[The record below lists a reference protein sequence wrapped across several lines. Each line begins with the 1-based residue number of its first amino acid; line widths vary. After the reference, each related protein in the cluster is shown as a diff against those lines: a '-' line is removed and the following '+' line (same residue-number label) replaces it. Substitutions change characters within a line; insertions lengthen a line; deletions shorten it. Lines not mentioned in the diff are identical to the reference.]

1 MAYNDHVLRYNS
13 YGRKYEVPRRR
24 VFSIYDLESGDHIA
38 FHQFSGSYWHHAIVE
53 YVFPES
59 DEIQTIEYTNSV
71 GGFLR
76 DNSSFPKTP
85 RKAQVAR
92 VSYRF
97 SEITAVYK
105 MLHEY
110 FNRHATLLRARAW
123 ESDGESDYNLFF
135 NNCEHFAM
143 RCATGISSSD
153 QVNKAAEMLGE
164 EVGAKLVSPAAE
176 KMAQLATQSA
186 SHSGR
191 VIIRSGV
198 GRQLV
203 STGTGSAAK
212 LALRSAPHA
221 GRVIMGTGGPPL
233 VRMGAGS
240 TAQLAARSVPQAGR
254 VIVGARASQSVAQ
267 SAASDLGSGVGGIV
281 AGGAIA
287 AVIEGVSIVHDI
299 ANVERDLNSGRIDVA
314 TYDRFVG
321 RRLATG
327 TGGVAGSTFG
337 MVAGQM
343 LIPIPFLGAAIGGV
357 VGALFGRFAG
367 NVAGTALFD

>member
-38 FHQFSGSYWHHAIVE
+38 FHQLSGSYWHHAIVE

-59 DEIQTIEYTNSV
+59 GEIQTIEYTNSV

-85 RKAQVAR
+85 RKAQVVR
-92 VSYRF
+92 IPYRF
-97 SEITAVYK
+97 REITAVYK

-110 FNRHATLLRARAW
+110 FNRHATLERAR
-123 ESDGESDYNLFF
+123 ESVGESDYHLFF

-143 RCATGISSSD
+143 WCATGISSSD

-164 EVGAKLVSPAAE
+164 EVGKKLVSPAAE
-176 KMAQLATQSA
+176 KVAQLATQST

-191 VIIRSGV
+191 VIIRTGL

-212 LALRSAPHA
+212 LAVRSAPHA
-221 GRVIMGTGGPPL
+221 GRVIMGTGGRQL

-240 TAQLAARSVPQAGR
+240 TAQLAARSAPQAGR
-254 VIVGARASQSVAQ
+254 VILGTGGSQSVAQ

-281 AGGAIA
+281 AGGAVA

-299 ANVERDLNSGRIDVA
+299 ANVEGDLNSGRIDFA
-314 TYDRFVG
+314 TYNRFVG

-357 VGALFGRFAG
+357 AGALFGRFAG

>member
-1 MAYNDHVLRYNS
+1 MTYNDHVLRYNS
-13 YGRKYEVPRRR
+13 HGRKYEVPRRR

-38 FHQFSGSYWHHAIVE
+38 FHQVSGSYWHHAIVE
-53 YVFPES
+53 YVIPET
-59 DEIQTIEYTNSV
+59 DEFQTIEYSNTAI
-71 GGFLR
+71 GFLR
-76 DNSSFPKTP
+76 DNSSVPKTS
-85 RKAQVAR
+85 RKAQV
-92 VSYRF
+92 VKITYRF
-97 SEITAVYK
+97 SKTIAYK

-110 FNRHATLLRARAW
+110 FNRHATLLRAQ
-123 ESDGESDYNLFF
+123 ESVGEPYYNLFF

-143 RCATGISSSD
+143 WCATGISSSD

-164 EVGAKLVSPAAE
+164 EVGKKLVSPAAE
-176 KMAQLATQSA
+176 KMAQLATQST

-212 LALRSAPHA
+212 LAVRSAPHA
-221 GRVIMGTGGPPL
+221 ARVIIGTGGPPL

-240 TAQLAARSVPQAGR
+240 TAQLAARSAPQAGR

-287 AVIEGVSIVHDI
+287 AVIEGVSVVHDI
-299 ANVERDLNSGRIDVA
+299 ANVERDLNSGRIDGA

-343 LIPIPFLGAAIGGV
+343 LIPVPFLGAAIGGV
-357 VGALFGRFAG
+357 VGALCGRVAG
-367 NVAGTALFD
+367 NVAGTALFDRD